1 MTSGTSH
8 HGRRILVVDDNIAIH
23 DDFKKV
29 LAAPSND
36 ASTAL
41 DGLEAAPFDAALVAR
56 GQREFELVSAFQGA
70 EALEAVTAAV
80 KQSRPFSVAFVD
92 MRMPPGWDGLETIER
107 LWRVDPHLQIVI
119 CSAHSDHSWHDLRGR
134 LGDSDSLLILNKPFD
149 AIEVVQCAHALTA
162 KWGIER
168 ERRKYVRD
176 LERVVQ
182 ERTAQ
187 LELLDVRLADER
199 GYRDRMETELRL
211 AQRLEAIGQLAAGVA
226 HEINTPL
233 QYVSDNIFFI
243 RESATTLVDTC
254 GQLAAAATTDPTLRS
269 NIEAIVEAA
278 DLEFIAER
286 VPSALNEIDH
296 GLERVSRIVRAM
308 RELIHPGGRHAVG
321 TDLNRA
327 IQTTLDVTGS
337 AFRMVADLELQL
349 EELPSVLCFPSEI
362 NQVLL
367 NLIVNAAHAM
377 EGTSGDA
384 RGVLGIRTRCD
395 GEYVVISVSD
405 TGGGISNDHRD
416 RIFDPFFTT
425 KAVGKGTGQGLAI
438 SRSIVDRHAG
448 TLTFESA
455 VGRGTTFHVRLPIEG
470 PTPQV
475 VDAARA
481 PSMQPV

>member
-1 MTSGTSH
+1 MTSATSH

-29 LAAPSND
+29 LAAPGNHT
-36 ASTAL
+36 STAL
-41 DGLEAAPFDAALVAR
+41 DELEAALFDAAPVAT

-80 KQSRPFSVAFVD
+80 AQSRPFSVAFVD
-92 MRMPPGWDGLETIER
+92 MRMPPGWDGLETIEH
-107 LWRVDPHLQIVI
+107 LWRADPNLQIVI
-119 CSAHSDHSWHDLRGR
+119 CSAYSDHSWHDLRDR
-134 LGDSDSLLILNKPFD
+134 LGDSDSLLILKKPFD
-149 AIEVVQCAHALTA
+149 TIEVVQCAHALTA
-162 KWGIER
+162 KWGSER
-168 ERRKYVRD
+168 ERRMYTRD
-176 LERVVQ
+176 LEQAVK

-187 LELLDVRLADER
+187 LEELNVRLSNELV
-199 GYRDRMETELRL
+199 YRDRMESELRL

-243 RESATTLVDTC
+243 RESAMTLVETSV
-254 GQLAAAATTDPTLRS
+254 QLAGAATAEPGLRS
-269 NIEAIVEAA
+269 KIEAIVEAA
-278 DLEFIAER
+278 DLEFLTER
-286 VPSALNEIDH
+286 VPLALNEIDQ

-308 RELIHPGGRHAVG
+308 RELVHPGGRNAVR

-327 IQTTLDVTGS
+327 IQTALDVTGS

-349 EELPSVLCFPSEI
+349 GELPSVLCFPSEI

-377 EGTSGDA
+377 EGTDGSA
-384 RGVLGIRTRCD
+384 RGALKIETRCD
-395 GEYVVISVSD
+395 GDQVVISVSD
-405 TGGGISNDHRD
+405 TGGGIPHDLRD

-470 PTPQV
+470 PVPHV
-475 VDAARA
+475 LDAARSR
-481 PSMQPV
+481 SMQSV